1 MYSMWSYIV
10 MLLIFGVQLPVRY
23 LMNKLLLN
31 INNRNQ
37 SVWKSTV
44 FYSVLQMGSNA
55 LFSVNDFC
63 DTMFRTWRSMKVSRK
78 DAQCLCDSLSMWH
91 WACVSQVLS
100 DPSAPPAALAA
111 EQWLHRS
118 VSPRDVCRGWEVHQL
133 PLSSQ
138 SITQSC
144 QSLETPLHRL
154 LWHRHPAERV
164 SEDTYRIFSPPL
176 TLHRPPPPSIFVFL
190 CLILSFHLSYA
201 PSQSPPVSARGEGWK
216 TTLLVNRF

>member
-1 MYSMWSYIV
+1 
-10 MLLIFGVQLPVRY
+10 
-23 LMNKLLLN
+23 
-31 INNRNQ
+31 
-37 SVWKSTV
+37 
-44 FYSVLQMGSNA
+44 MGSNA

-164 SEDTYRIFSPPL
+164 SEDTYRISPPPPN
-176 TLHRPPPPSIFVFL
+176 PPPPSSPFNL
-190 CLILSFHLSYA
+190 CFPLLNLILSSFLRTLSITTCLG
-201 PSQSPPVSARGEGWK
+201 SRRGMKDYLVGEQILGLNR
-216 TTLLVNRF
+216 TLR